1 MNTPDFTIL
10 FPCLN
15 EEKTIGVCL
24 EKAMAV
30 VHNNPQFN
38 IKVMVS
44 DNGSTDRSK
53 EIIRSFSEVIL
64 NEVPIRGYGSALISG
79 IKASQSKYVI
89 FMDSDDTYP
98 IELAPKLYEKAVE
111 VDADMVI
118 ASRLNGEIEEGA
130 MPWLHQY
137 VGTPILTGLINLLF
151 KTKMTDCN
159 SGYRCIK
166 KTAFDKWGV
175 KTPGMEFASELI
187 IRACVLQ
194 AKIVEIQGKLLK
206 CKYERTPHLNTFRD
220 GALHFIRI
228 LKEWIKWNILKKK
241 YHPDSV

>member
-1 MNTPDFTIL
+1 
-10 FPCLN
+10 
-15 EEKTIGVCL
+15 
-24 EKAMAV
+24 MAV
-30 VHNNPQFN
+30 VRNHTQYK
-38 IKVMVS
+38 ISVMVS

-53 EIIRSFSEVIL
+53 EIIHSFPEVIL

-79 IKASQSKYVI
+79 IKASKSDYVI

-98 IELAPKLYEKAVE
+98 IELAPKLYEKAIE
-111 VDADMVI
+111 ENADMVI
-118 ASRLNGEIEEGA
+118 ASRINGEIEEGA

-137 VGTPILTGLINLLF
+137 VGTPILTALINFLF

-166 KTAFDKWGV
+166 KTTFDKWGV

-187 IRACVLQ
+187 IRACVLG
-194 AKIVEIQGKLLK
+194 AKIVEVQGKLMK

-220 GALHFIRI
+220 GTMHFIRI
-228 LKEWIKWNILKKK
+228 LKEWIKWSFLKKK
-241 YHPDSV
+241 YHPNLD